1 MERKTICTQ
10 TSIEAIQFNENKD
23 NKVESDTDQFSPCIY
38 LKQKESSAFWYNDED
53 PAPQWLIE
61 EALASGTE
69 VCKEYVY

>member
-1 MERKTICTQ
+1 M
-10 TSIEAIQFNENKD
+10 EAIQFNEKNQD
-23 NKVESDTDQFSPCIY
+23 NKVESDMNQFPPCIY
-38 LKQKESSAFWYNDED
+38 LKQKKSSAFWYIDED